1 MSKYIIKRILVAIP
15 MVIAVSFIA
24 FILINLIPADPAE
37 VVLRVNEIVPTEEAV
52 AGMRVELG
60 LDKPFLT
67 RYVNWIWDVL
77 HLDFGHSYVNKNRS
91 VLGEFA
97 RSLPVTLK
105 LAGTSLIFVLLI
117 SVPLGI
123 LSAVYKDSIFDRLIR
138 SFIFLGTAMPN
149 YWIGLLLIWFF
160 AVKLSLLPVSGDQG
174 KAAVILPVLTLSLT
188 YISTYIRLIRNNM
201 LENMTEN
208 YVFYARVR
216 GLKKKR
222 IILKHVLKN
231 SLNSSITALGM
242 SMVKLIAGT
251 VVIENI
257 FSWPGVGRLCISAIF
272 NRDYPVIQAYV
283 LLMGVLFILCNLSVD
298 IINFKLDPR
307 LGEDI

>member
-60 LDKPFLT
+60 LDKPFLI
-67 RYVNWIWDVL
+67 RYLNWIWDVL

-91 VLGEFA
+91 VLGEFG

-138 SFIFLGTAMPN
+138 IFIFLGTAMPN
-149 YWIGLLLIWFF
+149 YWVGLLFIWFF
-160 AVKLSLLPVSGDQG
+160 AVKLGLLPVSGNEG
-174 KAAVILPVLTLSLT
+174 RVAVILPALTLSLT

-257 FSWPGVGRLCISAIF
+257 FSWPGIGRLCVSAIF